1 MKKER
6 DVPNVKCTVL
16 AFCFSILALMS
27 ACAAAPAEASGMQT
41 EQIAAME
48 ETEKVEEAT
57 VLDAKHEEAAASEET
72 EEPAA
77 LNYDTSM
84 QYNAA
89 ILADG
94 DELLGGTY
102 TAEGDDES
110 VLEAFGTVQASV
122 TGAVL
127 QKLGSSAS
135 SADASS
141 FRGVNAGV
149 RVYGSAALSLTD
161 FEILATAPNATGV
174 LAYEDGQ
181 D

>member
-6 DVPNVKCTVL
+6 DVPTVKCAVL

-27 ACAAAPAEASGMQT
+27 VCAAGSAEAAGNT
-41 EQIAAME
+41 A
-48 ETEKVEEAT
+48 
-57 VLDAKHEEAAASEET
+57 
-72 EEPAA
+72 
-77 LNYDTSM
+77 
-84 QYNAA
+84 QYSAA

-110 VLEAFGTVQASV
+110 VLEASGTVQASV

-127 QKLGSSAS
+127 QKLDGSAS

-149 RVYGSAALSLTD
+149 RVYGNAAVTLDAASTWTLTGDSYVTSLDGELSGLD
-161 FEILATAPNATGV
+161 LNRYSLYVNGV
-174 LAYEDGQ
+174 AYAA
-181 D
+181 